1 MDTPH
6 YARDR
11 FGPDGTL
18 DSSELVPKTDDAA
31 NVLVAGSNYG
41 WPHVAGSRDD
51 MAYQY
56 AQWSE
61 ATTPCETVTFG
72 DIVIDPSVPVTDE
85 TA

>member
-1 MDTPH
+1 
-6 YARDR
+6 
-11 FGPDGTL
+11 
-18 DSSELVPKTDDAA
+18 
-31 NVLVAGSNYG
+31 VAGSNYG